1 VVGRHKTACAFYRL
15 AGTGNIKT
23 CHESRFKRTTERD
36 RLKTRC
42 LCFDALANCPAL
54 PVFLG
59 KADKQLPA
67 CLAALKHAFYAVVK
81 IYT

>member
-1 VVGRHKTACAFYRL
+1 M
-15 AGTGNIKT
+15 
-23 CHESRFKRTTERD
+23 E
-36 RLKTRC
+36 TRR
-42 LCFDALANCPAL
+42 LCFDALAKNPAL

-67 CLAALKHAFYAVVK
+67 CLAALQHAFCAVVK

>member
-1 VVGRHKTACAFYRL
+1 M
-15 AGTGNIKT
+15 
-23 CHESRFKRTTERD
+23 E
-36 RLKTRC
+36 TRS
-42 LCFDALANCPAL
+42 LCFDALANSLAL

-59 KADKQLPA
+59 KADKPMPA

>member
-1 VVGRHKTACAFYRL
+1 M
-15 AGTGNIKT
+15 
-23 CHESRFKRTTERD
+23 
-36 RLKTRC
+36 KTRR
-42 LCFDALANCPAL
+42 LCFDTLANSPAL

>member
-1 VVGRHKTACAFYRL
+1 MVGRHNTACAYYGL

-23 CHESRFKRTTERD
+23 CHECRFKLTTERD

-42 LCFDALANCPAL
+42 LCFDAPPMPCFAR
-54 PVFLG
+54 FLG